1 MVEVSVSSFHF
12 KYRRSNILVSSGF
25 CSDSQQLKMTSQR
38 AEDASEVFQ
47 LLEKYCSKRSKQRSP
62 EMAVRT
68 IAARRVKGNV
78 PGWFE
83 L

>member
-1 MVEVSVSSFHF
+1 ME
-12 KYRRSNILVSSGF
+12 
-25 CSDSQQLKMTSQR
+25 T
-38 AEDASEVFQ
+38 SEVFQ